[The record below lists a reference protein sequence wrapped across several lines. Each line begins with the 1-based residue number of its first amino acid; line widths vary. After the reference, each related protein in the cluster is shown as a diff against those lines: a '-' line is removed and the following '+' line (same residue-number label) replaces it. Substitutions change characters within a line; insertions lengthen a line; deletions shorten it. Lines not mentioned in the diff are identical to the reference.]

1 MHPAGKVFM
10 AIGVFVLIGGVALVV
25 IGGGNIEDA
34 GEGFE
39 SLEEFTLE
47 NSTSA
52 TLSVEDTDGYGDLG
66 FSFWVKGDYTDTDG
80 DGAWDHCQSTRIN
93 ITTVPETNPEWDKGY
108 DGDFYYEV
116 GEDDG
121 CRATDDNQDDSR
133 QSEGLVKVGRACLAC
148 YEGEI
153 TFESNVEV
161 WVIYEDE
168 IIGEVFES
176 IGEGI
181 EGVFQGAIGGFLVC
195 CGGVITIFGL
205 ILGLLVN
212 NNQKTII
219 VQNGAMPGNTM
230 MQANQTMV
238 TQPVYQKSYAEVPVQ
253 PQTTMPQES
262 TTSVWDQEEP
272 KNPF

>member
-10 AIGVFVLIGGVALVV
+10 AIGVFVLLGGVLMLV

-52 TLSVEDTDGYGDLG
+52 TLSVEDTDEYGDLG
-66 FSFWVKGDYTDTDG
+66 FSFWVKGDYTDNDG
-80 DGAWDHCQSTRIN
+80 EGTWDHCQSTTIN
-93 ITTVPETNPEWDKGY
+93 ITSAPETNQDWDAGL
-108 DGDFYYEV
+108 DGGFYYEV
-116 GEDDG
+116 YEG
-121 CRATDDNQDDSR
+121 CRSTDDNKDETK
-133 QSEGLVKVGRACLAC
+133 QSQGLVKVGGACLAC
-148 YEGEI
+148 YEGEM

-176 IGEGI
+176 IGEGV
-181 EGVFQGAIGGFLVC
+181 EGVFQGAAGVMMIC
-195 CGGVITIFGL
+195 CGGVISIFGL

-230 MQANQTMV
+230 TQANQTAV
-238 TQPVYQKSYAEVPVQ
+238 TQPVYQKSYADVPVQ
-253 PQTTMPQES
+253 PQTTMQQPQQEGF
-262 TTSVWDQEEP
+262 WNQEEP

>member
-1 MHPAGKVFM
+1 MHPAGKIFV
-10 AIGVFVLIGGVALVV
+10 AIGVFVLLGGVVLMV

-47 NSTSA
+47 NATSG
-52 TLSVEDTDGYGDLG
+52 TLSVDDKDGYGDLG
-66 FSFWVKGDYTDTDG
+66 FSFWVKGDYTDDDG
-80 DGAWDHCQSTRIN
+80 EGTWDHCQSTTIN
-93 ITTVPETNPEWDKGY
+93 ITTVPETNPEWDAGV
-108 DGDFYYEV
+108 DGDFYHEVYE
-116 GEDDG
+116 GDA
-121 CRATDDNQDDSR
+121 CRATDDNRDDSR
-133 QSEGLVKVGRACLAC
+133 QNEGLVKVGRACLAC
-148 YEGEI
+148 YEGDMV
-153 TFESNVEV
+153 FESNVEV

-168 IIGEVFES
+168 IIGEVLES
-176 IGEGI
+176 LGEGV
-181 EGVFQGAIGGFLVC
+181 EGVFQGAAGVMLLC

-219 VQNGAMPGNTM
+219 VQNGAMPGNA

-238 TQPVYQKSYAEVPVQ
+238 TQPVYQKSYADVPVQ
-253 PQTTMPQES
+253 PQTTMQQPQQEGF
-262 TTSVWDQEEP
+262 WNQEEP

>member
-10 AIGVFVLIGGVALVV
+10 AIGVFVLIGGVLLMV
-25 IGGGNIEDA
+25 IGGENIEDA
-34 GEGFE
+34 GEGLE
-39 SLEEFTLE
+39 SLDDFTLE
-47 NSTSA
+47 NATSA

-66 FSFWVKGDYTDTDG
+66 FSFWVKGDYADNDEDG
-80 DGAWDHCQSTRIN
+80 TWDHCQSTTIN
-93 ITTVPETNPEWDKGY
+93 ITTVPETNPEWDEGY
-108 DGDFYYEV
+108 DGNFYYEV
-116 GEDDG
+116 YDA
-121 CRATDDNQDDSR
+121 CRAADDNRDDSR

-148 YEGEI
+148 YEGEM

-161 WVIYEDE
+161 WVIYEDA
-168 IIGEVFES
+168 IIGEAFES
-176 IGEGI
+176 IGEGV
-181 EGVFQGAIGGFLVC
+181 EGVFQGLAGGMLLC

-230 MQANQTMV
+230 MQANQTTV
-238 TQPVYQKSYAEVPVQ
+238 TQPVYQKSYADVPVQ
-253 PQTTMPQES
+253 PQSTLPQEDAGAF
-262 TTSVWDQEEP
+262 WDQEQP